1 MLCSAVSYF
10 SARVGSIIGADRL
23 SFRVR
28 DGTGRF
34 PVAMSAV
41 TLFFCCGGRP
51 VPIVWGWLT
60 VSPKLCVWWWGVGVV
75 WLRATRFLL
84 GVLVSF
90 RPVSASSLSTLRCVQ
105 VWSIDPV
112 VCGGPY
118 PT

>member
-41 TLFFCCGGRP
+41 TLFSCCVVNLFPCVGVVHR
-51 VPIVWGWLT
+51 VT
-60 VSPKLCVWWWGVGVV
+60 TFCVWWWGVG
-75 WLRATRFLL
+75 FLL
-84 GVLVSF
+84 CGCGCGQHAGFVSCVGKF
-90 RPVSASSLSTLRCVQ
+90 SA
-105 VWSIDPV
+105 
-112 VCGGPY
+112 G
-118 PT
+118 